1 MADTGRIVAVTGGS
15 SGIGLAAARLFRD
28 RGDIVYCLSRTDPKE
43 EDITFIKTDV
53 TCEASVASAFDRIR
67 SERGRLD
74 VLLSNAGM
82 GVSGAAECTSMEE
95 AKHQLDVNFFGLHA
109 CVRAAVPLMREH
121 GGTILATSSVAAVF
135 AIPFQAF
142 YSASKFAVNALI
154 LALAN
159 ELKPFN
165 IRVAAIMPG
174 DVKTGFTG
182 ARVKAESHGAYG
194 ESVEK
199 SVAVMEHD
207 EQNGMGPE
215 AIARQF
221 VALSLKKNPKVLST
235 VGLQYKFF
243 CLLGKVLPIRLQNLI
258 VGKMYI
264 K

>member
-1 MADTGRIVAVTGGS
+1 MSDTGRIVAVTGAS

-28 RGDIVYCLSRTDPKE
+28 RGDKVYCLSRHDPNE
-43 EDITFIKTDV
+43 RGITFIRADV
-53 TCEASVASAFDRIR
+53 TDEASVNAAFEAIGRAEGRI
-67 SERGRLD
+67 D

-82 GVSGAAECTSMEE
+82 GVSGAAECTTVQD
-95 AKHQLDVNFFGLHA
+95 AKRQLDVNFFGLHA
-109 CVRAAVPLMREH
+109 CVRAAVPLMRAN

-182 ARVKAESHGAYG
+182 ARIKAKDDDNYG
-194 ESVEK
+194 QSIEK
-199 SVAVMEHD
+199 SVAVMERD
-207 EQNGMGPE
+207 ELNGMGPE
-215 AIARQF
+215 LIAKKF
-221 VALSLKKNPKVLST
+221 VALSLKKHPKVLST

-243 CLLGKVLPIRLQNLI
+243 CFLGKVLPIRLQNFI

>member
-1 MADTGRIVAVTGGS
+1 MTDTGRIVAVTGAS

-28 RGDIVYCLSRTDPKE
+28 RGDKVYCLSRTDPKE
-43 EDITFIKTDV
+43 PGIAFIHTDV
-53 TCEASVASAFDRIR
+53 ADEASVNAAFDAIGKSEGRI
-67 SERGRLD
+67 D

-82 GVSGAAECTSMEE
+82 GVSGAAESTTMQD
-95 AKHQLDVNFFGLHA
+95 AKRQLDVNFFGLHA

-182 ARVKAESHGAYG
+182 ARVKAARNDNYG
-194 ESVEK
+194 QSVEK

-215 AIARQF
+215 MIAKKF
-221 VALSLKKNPKVLST
+221 VALSLKKHPKVLST

-243 CLLGKVLPIRLQNLI
+243 CFLGKVLPIRLQNFI